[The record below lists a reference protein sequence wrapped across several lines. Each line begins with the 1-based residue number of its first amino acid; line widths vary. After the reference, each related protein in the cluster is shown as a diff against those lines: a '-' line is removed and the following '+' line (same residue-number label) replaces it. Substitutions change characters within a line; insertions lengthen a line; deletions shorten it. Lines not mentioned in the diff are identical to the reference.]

1 MFDRLLSFDRIVF
14 MHLIIYTD
22 GGARG
27 NPGPAGAGVVI
38 FQEKGDGEE
47 LVEEFGKY
55 IGEATNNVAEYS
67 ALLFAIQ
74 RAREIGATS
83 IDFMMDSELVVK
95 QMRREYKVKELSL
108 AILFTKVWNES
119 IHFKKVTFTHIPREK
134 NKEADR
140 MVNLA
145 IDSRD

>member
-1 MFDRLLSFDRIVF
+1 

-27 NPGPAGAGVVI
+27 NPGPAGSGVVI
-38 FQEKGDGEE
+38 YRAKGDGEE

-55 IGEATNNVAEYS
+55 IGEATNNVAEYT

-74 RAREIGATS
+74 RAREMGATS

-95 QMRREYKVKELSL
+95 QMRREYKVKEPNL
-108 AILFTKVWNES
+108 AVLFTKVWNET

-134 NKEADR
+134 NKEADK

-145 IDSRD
+145 IDH